1 MSDLAAF
8 ARLLATDT
16 KDYVAGYVTK
26 ALGVLS
32 TRLADLEKHVADLSG
47 LSIQGP
53 VGPQGEPG
61 KDGQPA
67 DTERIK
73 SDLTLFITSTIR
85 EEVVKAMAGVPV
97 PKDGRDGRDAD
108 IGTIKS
114 LAEAFVTGNPRDMP
128 DVAALVREEVQ
139 KSVAAIPVAK
149 NGRDGKDADPEL
161 IKAEIA
167 ERISALPPAKDGR
180 DGKDGASIDPAI
192 VDVMVSAQ
200 VERAVSALPKP
211 QNGLDGKSLTL
222 DDVAP
227 LIAREIDR
235 AVKTLEP
242 GKDGTGVKGL
252 LINRDGHLVAT
263 LTDGSTLDAGM
274 VVGHDGKDA
283 DPDLMAKMIAEA
295 VDQIPRPQNGKDG
308 ADGLG
313 IDDADLV
320 FNEKTGFVLR
330 LSNAT
335 RTKDLALPV
344 PFWDET
350 YKYGEKYFKGAIV
363 NCKGVWIAES
373 DTYERPGDGATSWRL
388 IAKNG
393 RDGKDMIMGPDGP
406 ELRR

>member
-1 MSDLAAF
+1 MSDLSAF

-26 ALGVLS
+26 ALGGMS
-32 TRLADLEKHVADLSG
+32 DRLASLEKHVADLSG
-47 LSIQGP
+47 LSIPGP
-53 VGPQGEPG
+53 PGKQGEPG
-61 KDGQPA
+61 PQGKDGQAA
-67 DTERIK
+67 DTEKIRA
-73 SDLTLFITSTIR
+73 DLALLMTSTIR
-85 EEVVKAMAGVPV
+85 EEVAKAIAAVPV
-97 PKDGRDGRDAD
+97 PKDGRDGKDAD
-108 IGTIKS
+108 LTLVKALVDASAATHRPEI
-114 LAEAFVTGNPRDMP
+114 P
-128 DVAALVREEVQ
+128 DVAALVKSEVHAVL
-139 KSVAAIPVAK
+139 SV
-149 NGRDGKDADPEL
+149 
-161 IKAEIA
+161 
-167 ERISALPPAKDGR
+167 LPMPKDGL
-180 DGKDGASIDPAI
+180 DGKDGVSIDPAI

-200 VERAVSALPKP
+200 VERAVAALPKP
-211 QNGLDGKSLTL
+211 QNGADGKSLTV

-227 LIAREIDR
+227 LIAREVDR

-242 GKDGTGVKGL
+242 GKDGIGVKGL

-263 LTDGSTLDAGM
+263 FTDGSTLDAGI

-283 DPDLMAKMIAEA
+283 DPDVMAKMIAEA
-295 VDQIPRPQNGKDG
+295 VDQIPRPQDGKDG

-350 YKYGEKYFKGAIV
+350 YKSGERYFKGAIV
-363 NCKGVWIAES
+363 NCKGVWIAEA
-373 DTYERPGDGATSWRL
+373 DTYERPGEGATSWRL